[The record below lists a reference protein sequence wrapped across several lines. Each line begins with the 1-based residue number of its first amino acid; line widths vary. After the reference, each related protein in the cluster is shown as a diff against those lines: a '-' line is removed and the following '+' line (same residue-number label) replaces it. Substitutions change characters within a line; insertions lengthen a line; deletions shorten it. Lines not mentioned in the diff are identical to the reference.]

1 MSSSRN
7 KCPHWDLKT
16 FNEILALSSTPDKN
30 ARIALINSIPDQK
43 LICLVELVYNVLKG
57 KVQISQKNVR
67 RLQRYSQDLRRLSTL
82 RNIDETREFLVQ
94 TGGTP
99 IAILL
104 PVLISAASS
113 ILEHV
118 LQ

>member
-1 MSSSRN
+1 M
-7 KCPHWDLKT
+7 
-16 FNEILALSSTPDKN
+16 ALSATSDKN
-30 ARIALINSIPDQK
+30 ARIALINAIPDQK

-57 KVQISQKNVR
+57 NVQISQKNVR
-67 RLQRYSQDLRRLSTL
+67 RLQRYSADLRRLSTL
-82 RNIDETREFLVQ
+82 RNIDETRQFLIQ

-99 IAILL
+99 IAVLL
-104 PVLISAASS
+104 PVLISAAST